1 MNLFNCFK
9 CQTEHEV
16 EIQET
21 QDPTNDVEIQD
32 PTNDVEIQEIQD
44 PTNDVEIQEIQDP
57 ANQVEIQDQEE
68 QEQNNKHNINKYFET
83 HITYDKNNRKYKY
96 TIYNKDLFYKFGLN
110 KISETNIYTLNDP
123 NKIAIKI
130 RLYDRGNFHIARFVD
145 SVNKYLVLDEDNEA
159 CSYLAE
165 FVENNNNDRRYYYA
179 LTNPHTPKAYTSK
192 KCPKDGFKIIVSEDK
207 KKHVYECGLSIGN

>member
-16 EIQET
+16 EIQE
-21 QDPTNDVEIQD
+21 IQD
-32 PTNDVEIQEIQD
+32 PTNQVEIQEIQD
-44 PTNDVEIQEIQDP
+44 PTNQVEIQET
-57 ANQVEIQDQEE
+57 

-145 SVNKYLVLDEDNEA
+145 NINSYLLIDEDREMN
-159 CSYLAE
+159 SYLAQ
-165 FVENNNNDRRYYYA
+165 FVENNNHNKRKYFVLFSPY
-179 LTNPHTPKAYTSK
+179 TPEEYSSK
-192 KCPKDGFKIIVSEDK
+192 ECPEDGFKIIVSEDK

>member
-1 MNLFNCFK
+1 M
-9 CQTEHEV
+9 
-16 EIQET
+16 
-21 QDPTNDVEIQD
+21 
-32 PTNDVEIQEIQD
+32 
-44 PTNDVEIQEIQDP
+44 
-57 ANQVEIQDQEE
+57 
-68 QEQNNKHNINKYFET
+68 
-83 HITYDKNNRKYKY
+83 
-96 TIYNKDLFYKFGLN
+96 FYKFGLN

-179 LTNPHTPKAYTSK
+179 LTNPHTPKAYTNK